1 MAKKVAVILSGCG
14 FKDGAEIHEATC
26 ALLAIRQAG
35 AEYVCFA
42 PDKPQ
47 HDVINHARSTP
58 SAGESRNVL
67 TEAARIARGDIHDLT
82 GFNTADYDALVIP
95 GGRGSTKN
103 LSDYAFKGAET
114 TPDPLVS
121 AAVKAM
127 HAAGKPVGAICI
139 TPAVVASIFKGTG
152 VSPRLTIGTDPGTAA
167 DIEAMGSK
175 HVECPATDCVVD
187 EENRIVTT
195 PAYMSASHIG
205 EVYEG
210 IRKLVNEVLKRA

>member
-1 MAKKVAVILSGCG
+1 MTKKVAVILSGCG

-67 TEAARIARGDIHDLT
+67 TESARIARGDIHDLA
-82 GFNTADYDALVIP
+82 GFNAADYDALVIP
-95 GGRGSTKN
+95 GGFGSAKN
-103 LSDYAFKGAET
+103 LSDYALKGAEA
-114 TPDPLVS
+114 TPDPQVS

-139 TPAVVASIFKGTG
+139 TPAVVASIFKGTD